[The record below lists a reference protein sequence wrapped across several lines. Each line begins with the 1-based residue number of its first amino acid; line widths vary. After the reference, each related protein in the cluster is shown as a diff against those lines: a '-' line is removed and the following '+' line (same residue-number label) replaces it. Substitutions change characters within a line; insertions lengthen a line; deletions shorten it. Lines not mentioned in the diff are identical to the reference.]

1 MQEAHRRINPKWSP
15 LLTFYVFLFLVI
27 AVSLFIFL
35 FMKKSIL
42 IELETITGLV
52 SFLIFLFLSIVL
64 YHGVGFNRNE
74 KITITWFSPNLNGF
88 DSAYNVIDTGGMF
101 SMAGAESGISGFLA
115 GLLLDIIVSFFLAI
129 ALALLLWIGINAAI
143 ATFAIIILP
152 LFFLYEKSLRIVVA
166 KGRTCRTDFAKTI
179 LFSLALTVIYTGW
192 FYAILLAAHLIARMG
207 R

>member
-1 MQEAHRRINPKWSP
+1 
-15 LLTFYVFLFLVI
+15 
-27 AVSLFIFL
+27 
-35 FMKKSIL
+35 MKKEIL
-42 IELETITGLV
+42 IELEIVTGLV
-52 SFLIFLFLSIVL
+52 SFLIFLFLSIIL
-64 YHGVGFNRNE
+64 YHGVGFNKNE
-74 KITITWFSPNLNGF
+74 KITITWVSPNLNGLDPAF
-88 DSAYNVIDTGGMF
+88 NVIDTGGMF
-101 SMAGAESGISGFLA
+101 TMAGAESGIGGFLA
-115 GLLLDIIVSFFLAI
+115 GLLIDIIASFFLVI
-129 ALALLLWIGINAAI
+129 ALALLLWLGINAAV